1 MNQSVIQVPK
11 NEIELLIEAL
21 KQIRGIEILEPTSQ
35 YESFRAKFHE
45 GLVIVYTSGKVVIY
59 GSHSK
64 EIVTSAIKKI
74 SSPPTDIDVLVG
86 SDEAGKGEWLGPMV
100 TVAVAL
106 RPEDVII
113 LRTEGVMDSK
123 ALSVERID
131 VLSKLIISTAVTF
144 HTVTI
149 SPTRFNSFFAEV
161 KNEGKTLNDM
171 LAWSHFRV
179 ISDVY
184 RVVESKGLNRVQVT
198 IDEFDK
204 VKTEKRLIHLLNK
217 DNVKLIQ
224 KPRAEEETPVAAA
237 SIVARALRERWIDHE
252 SEKMGIDLRRLTQA
266 EVLNLSNPKKVAKIS
281 YIKP

>member
-1 MNQSVIQVPK
+1 MDQSVIQVPK
-11 NEIELLIEAL
+11 NEIEMLIGAL
-21 KQIRGIEILEPTSQ
+21 KQISGIENLEPTNQ

-45 GLVIVYTSGKVVIY
+45 GLVIVYTSGKVVTY
-59 GSHSK
+59 GTDSK
-64 EIVTSAIKKI
+64 EIVVSAIKKI
-74 SSPPTDIDVLVG
+74 SSQPTDMDVMVG

-100 TVAVAL
+100 TAAVAL

-113 LRTEGVMDSK
+113 LRAEGVMDSK
-123 ALSVERID
+123 ALSIERIS
-131 VLSKLIISTAVTF
+131 VLSKLIIDTAITF

-161 KNEGKTLNDM
+161 KNEGKSLNDM

-184 RVVESKGLNRVQVT
+184 RIVVSKGLYRVHIT

-224 KPRAEEETPVAAA
+224 KPRAEEEIPVAAA
-237 SIVARALRERWIDHE
+237 SIVARALRERWIDLE

-266 EVLNLSNPKKVAKIS
+266 EVLELSNPKKVAKLS
-281 YIKP
+281 YIKL